1 MVSHTIISH
10 ISHIG
15 LFFVPAAVVILETV
29 VGRECRSRCQ
39 AHESLCAIDVPMS
52 AFGTSPVYQRRNKD
66 LMNFLPSLRM
76 EFRLLCVRAGRD
88 AARLPFAKYL
98 NRRMRAALTPYLG
111 IGSPAYKQRANPLFG
126 RAILPIALSF
136 VLTGCALLPA
146 GRSAQISANEPTP
159 TPIPTSVVPVKPT
172 YSVKVGE
179 ILRERT
185 FSGRVAPVVEEA
197 LFFRTGGRIRNVYA
211 KRNEIVTAGQII
223 ADLEI
228 DDLERELTS
237 TQLNLERAQSR
248 LYTAE
253 RNLEFQIRRAQIS
266 LDIATLQ
273 LINLRTESPDNNFGV
288 AVQNKQIELAEIAL
302 EQLSEGV
309 DPLLVN
315 DVARAHLQVEKLQ
328 SAIADATIT
337 APFDGKLLSV
347 SLTAGRPLNAFDSVV
362 SIADITDL
370 EVKADLISDQ
380 MNELAEEMTVE
391 VSLVGRPG
399 EILTGFVRRL
409 PYPFGSG
416 GSGAVIDPDKSTRIT
431 IDQEA
436 VDVGFELGDLVQVRV
451 QLEQKDA
458 VLWLPPQ
465 AIRVFDGR
473 RFVVIQDGDIQ
484 RRVDVKVGI
493 QTPDRV
499 EIEDGLE
506 EGQVVVGQ

>member
-10 ISHIG
+10 ILHIG

-39 AHESLCAIDVPMS
+39 AHESLGAIDVPMS
-52 AFGTSPVYQRRNKD
+52 ALGTSPVYQRRNKD

-98 NRRMRAALTPYLG
+98 NRRMRAALTPYFG

-328 SAIADATIT
+328 SALADATIT

-416 GSGAVIDPDKSTRIT
+416 GSGEVIDTDKSTRIT

-436 VDVGFELGDLVQVRV
+436 GDVGFELGDLVQVRV
-451 QLEQKDA
+451 QLEQKES

>member
-10 ISHIG
+10 ILHIG
-15 LFFVPAAVVILETV
+15 LFFVPAAVVIIETV

-39 AHESLCAIDVPMS
+39 AHESLCAIDIPMS

-98 NRRMRAALTPYLG
+98 NRRVRAALTPCSG

-172 YSVKVGE
+172 YSVKVGK

-248 LYTAE
+248 LYTAK

-288 AVQNKQIELAEIAL
+288 AVQNKQVELAEIAL

-328 SAIADATIT
+328 SALADATIT

-416 GSGAVIDPDKSTRIT
+416 GSGEVIDRDKSTRIT

-436 VDVGFELGDLVQVRV
+436 RDVGFELGDLVQVRV
-451 QLEQKDA
+451 QLEQKES

>member
-15 LFFVPAAVVILETV
+15 LIFVPAAFVILETAV
-29 VGRECRSRCQ
+29 ERECRSRCQ
-39 AHESLCAIDVPMS
+39 AHKSLCAIYVPMS
-52 AFGTSPVYQRRNKD
+52 ALGTYPVYQRRNKD
-66 LMNFLPSLRM
+66 LMNFLPSLQM
-76 EFRLLCVRAGRD
+76 ELRLLCVRAGGN

-98 NRRMRAALTPYLG
+98 NRRMRAALAPCLD

-253 RNLEFQIRRAQIS
+253 KNLEFQIRRAQIS
-266 LDIATLQ
+266 LDIAMLQ
-273 LINLRTESPDNNFGV
+273 LINLQTESPDNNLGV
-288 AVQNKQIELAEIAL
+288 AVQNKQVELAEIAL

-416 GSGAVIDPDKSTRIT
+416 GSGEVIDPDKSTRIT

-436 VDVGFELGDLVQVRV
+436 GDVGFELGDLVQVRV
-451 QLEQKDA
+451 QLEQKDS

>member
-39 AHESLCAIDVPMS
+39 AHESLCAINVPMS
-52 AFGTSPVYQRRNKD
+52 AFGTYPVYQKRHKD
-66 LMNFLPSLRM
+66 LMNCLPSLQM
-76 EFRLLCVRAGRD
+76 EFRLLRVRAGRN

>member
-10 ISHIG
+10 ILHIG

-111 IGSPAYKQRANPLFG
+111 IGSPASKQRANPLFG